1 MRANTAIGS
10 CQEIGTD
17 DYREF
22 VGKVFSDV
30 SEVSIVEVAGK
41 MCLCGSDSCD
51 AINND
56 VINNDVI
63 NNDCD
68 DVSIGPYWY
77 VTCNTSVSMTLVLN
91 VRMSLV
97 GFRKDPFWVLYC
109 LFYILMICVMYQC

>member
-22 VGKVFSDV
+22 VEEVFSDV
-30 SEVSIVEVAGK
+30 SESEVSIVEVAGK
-41 MCLCGSDSCD
+41 MCLCRTDSCD

-56 VINNDVI
+56 
-63 NNDCD
+63 CD
-68 DVSIGPYWY
+68 AVSIGPYWY
-77 VTCNTSVSMTLVLN
+77 VMCNTSVSMTLVLN

-97 GFRKDPFWVLYC
+97 GFRKDPFWVLHC